1 MLVASCCENDVVGF
15 VLPFVKENIGR
26 AEWQNRDAAV
36 MALGRVVTYHF
47 THSRYSYQLLNKQLS
62 SQL

>member
-15 VLPFVKENIGR
+15 VLPFVKENIGH

-36 MALGRVVTYHF
+36 MALGRVVTYQF
-47 THSRYSYQLLNKQLS
+47 YS
-62 SQL
+62 